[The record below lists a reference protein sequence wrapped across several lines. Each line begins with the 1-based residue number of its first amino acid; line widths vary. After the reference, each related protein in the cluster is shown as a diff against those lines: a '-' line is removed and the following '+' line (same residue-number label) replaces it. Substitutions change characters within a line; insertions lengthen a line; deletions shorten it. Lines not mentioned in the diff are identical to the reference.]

1 MSAVS
6 RRGGPAWLL
15 LACVLG
21 AGTAW
26 GQGPMELPR
35 LSRPIVLDGQLDEA
49 AWESIPPLPL
59 AVYEPVYGKAPAER
73 TELRVAY
80 DDGALY
86 VAARLTDS
94 RPDDVRG
101 NSLYRDQYNGDDTV
115 GLVVDAFNDQD
126 TALWFYTTPTGV
138 RVDGTVAADMA
149 SGEPDWSW
157 NGHWEAAARHT
168 ADGWTAEM
176 RIPFTTLG
184 FQDEGGQVVM
194 GLSVYRWLARHGERH
209 IWPDVPPR
217 WPRAY
222 ARPSLLQDVVLRD
235 VDGRRAV
242 YVTPYTL
249 GGYTQRP
256 QPGQTRTLGLQRR
269 GLRADIGV
277 DAKLGVSSNTTLD
290 ITVNTDFAQAEA
302 DDEQLNLTRFPLF
315 FPEKRQ
321 FFLERAGVF
330 SFGLS
335 GDGRLFNSR
344 SIGLV
349 DGQPVPLLG
358 GARLVGRT
366 GAWDFGLL
374 DMQAVRTQARP
385 TENLGVLRVR
395 RQLGDP
401 RSSVGLMLT
410 TRVDGE
416 GRSALAYGL
425 DSVLRVVGDEFLSV
439 KWAQSTRWGREPVTE
454 AQDGEAPSG
463 RGGRLLVD
471 WQRRRGAGLSYRV
484 GLNYVGDG
492 YVAPLGFEPRRDVRW
507 ADGALQ
513 YEWLLSEASPLRRIR
528 LGTTGEAWQRNAD
541 QVVESA
547 LAAPFL
553 RMETQGGTEMA
564 LSGSLRSEDV
574 ASPFLLGGGAEIPA
588 GRYTFQRVRAEF
600 GLPSRRRLRTSL
612 GVEAGGLYDGRS
624 VGLSVSPTW
633 NASRHLNVGA
643 EYQLDVFRAPARD
656 QALDSHIFRL
666 RLQLAMDPHLS
677 LSTLAQ
683 YSSVVQRASF
693 NVRLRYHVREGQDF
707 WLVYDERLTRGL
719 SDPAERVE
727 PRNNN
732 RALLLKYT
740 HTLVW

>member
-1 MSAVS
+1 MIPGSARALTV
-6 RRGGPAWLL
+6 L
-15 LACVLG
+15 LAVGLLG
-21 AGTAW
+21 AGVASA
-26 GQGPMELPR
+26 QGPMDLPR
-35 LSRPIVLDGQLDEA
+35 LSGPITLDGRLDEP
-49 AWESIPPLPL
+49 AWESLPAL
-59 AVYEPVYGKAPAER
+59 PMAVYEPVHHKAPAER

-86 VAARLTDS
+86 VAARLSDS

-101 NSLYRDQYNGDDTV
+101 NSLYRDQYQGDDTV
-115 GLVVDAFNDQD
+115 GLIVDAFNDQD
-126 TALWFYTTPTGV
+126 TALWFYTTPTGT
-138 RVDGTVAADMA
+138 RVDGAVVADMA
-149 SGEPDWSW
+149 SGEADWSW
-157 NGHWEAAARHT
+157 NGHWEAAAVRT
-168 ADGWTAEM
+168 PDGWTAEM
-176 RIPFTTLG
+176 RIPFSTLG
-184 FQDEGGQVVM
+184 FQDDGGQVVM
-194 GLSVYRWLARHGERH
+194 GLSAYRWLARHSERH

-222 ARPSLLQDVVLRD
+222 ARPSLLQDVVLRG

-242 YVTPYTL
+242 YVAPYTL

-256 QPGQTRTLGLQRR
+256 RPGQPRTLGLQRR
-269 GLRADIGV
+269 GLRADMGV

-302 DDEQLNLTRFPLF
+302 DDEQVNLTRFPLF

-321 FFLERAGVF
+321 FFLERASVF

-358 GARLVGRT
+358 GARLVGRM

-374 DMQAVRTQARP
+374 DMQALATDTQP

-401 RSSVGLMLT
+401 RSSVGMMLT
-410 TRVDGE
+410 TRLDGD
-416 GRSALAYGL
+416 GRSALAYGV
-425 DSVLRVVGDEFLSV
+425 DSVLRVVGDEYLSV
-439 KWAQSTRWGREPVTE
+439 KWAQSTRWGRASAADLEE
-454 AQDGEAPSG
+454 GAPSG

-471 WQRRRGAGLSYRV
+471 WQRRRAAGLSYRL
-484 GLNYVGDG
+484 GLNWVGDG

-528 LGTTGEAWQRNAD
+528 LGTTGEVWQRNAD
-541 QVVESA
+541 RVVETG
-547 LAAPFL
+547 LAEPFL
-553 RMETQGGTEMA
+553 RLESQGGSELA
-564 LSGSLRSEDV
+564 LSGALRTEDV
-574 ASPFLLGGGAEIPA
+574 ASAFLLGGGAEIPA
-588 GRYTFQRVRAEF
+588 GRYSFQRARAEYAMA
-600 GLPSRRRLRTSL
+600 GRYRLRTAL
-612 GVEAGGLYDGRS
+612 AVEAGGLYDGRS
-624 VGLSVSPTW
+624 VGVSLRPTW
-633 NASRHLNVGA
+633 NASRHLNVSA
-643 EYQLDVFRAPARD
+643 EYRLDAFRAPERD
-656 QALDSHIFRL
+656 AALDSHLFRL
-666 RLQLAMDPHLS
+666 RLQLALDPRLS

-683 YSSVVQRASF
+683 YSSVVRRASF
-693 NVRLRYHVREGQDF
+693 NARLRYHVREGQDF
-707 WLVYDERLTRGL
+707 WLVYDERLTRDL
-719 SDPAERVE
+719 SDPAERVA
-727 PRNNN
+727 PQNNN